1 MCWAFQINILNLSE
15 KLYEVDIIIPILQ
28 MRSVR
33 LREVKGGKPDWEG
46 LASQSHPD
54 VAEAWMQAAPI
65 HCYGSSD
72 LAVLFWWYT
81 TTMPRPASCPSG
93 PEAGAPTPLLLKK
106 KENVVWECYLLLKSS
121 PPEEETIQEAK
132 ACILECLVILE
143 RWLQSKNAGSRARI
157 PEFKSSS
164 GHLTHYV
171 TLGNLLNCS
180 VSQIVHQ

>member
-106 KENVVWECYLLLKSS
+106 KRECSLGMLSAVEEFTARRGNHTGGKGVHSRMSS
-121 PPEEETIQEAK
+121 NSGE
-132 ACILECLVILE
+132 VIT
-143 RWLQSKNAGSRARI
+143 K
-157 PEFKSSS
+157 
-164 GHLTHYV
+164 
-171 TLGNLLNCS
+171 
-180 VSQIVHQ
+180 